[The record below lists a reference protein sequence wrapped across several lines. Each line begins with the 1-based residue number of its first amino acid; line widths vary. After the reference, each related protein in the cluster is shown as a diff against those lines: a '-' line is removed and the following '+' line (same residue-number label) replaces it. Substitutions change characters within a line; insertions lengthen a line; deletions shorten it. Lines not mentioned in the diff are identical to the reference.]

1 MFSGKARRLKQ
12 AKDEAT
18 EEIEK
23 YRVEREKQFKDFE
36 GKVRRSSSHGVIFI
50 IKIFKLQHA
59 GSKDQVAAK
68 IDTDARTKLEEM
80 NRALGSHKDP
90 VMKQVLDFVYAIK
103 PELHQN
109 YVNLK
114 K

>member
-1 MFSGKARRLKQ
+1 
-12 AKDEAT
+12 
-18 EEIEK
+18 
-23 YRVEREKQFKDFE
+23 
-36 GKVRRSSSHGVIFI
+36 
-50 IKIFKLQHA
+50 
-59 GSKDQVAAK
+59 
-68 IDTDARTKLEEM
+68 M